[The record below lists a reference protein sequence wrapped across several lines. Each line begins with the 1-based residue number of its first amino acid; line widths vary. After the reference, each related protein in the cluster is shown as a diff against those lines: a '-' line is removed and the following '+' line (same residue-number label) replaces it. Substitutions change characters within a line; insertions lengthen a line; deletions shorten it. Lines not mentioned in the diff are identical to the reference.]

1 MRRKIVKAIIHFLL
15 NLLTKV
21 EFSGRENI
29 PQEGGVII
37 ATNHMSRVDTAILLI
52 NGVRDDLTALVADKY
67 KSRPFFRFLIN
78 SLEGIWIDRSKADFS
93 AFRDAIKLL
102 KAGYTLG
109 IAPEGTRSKTG
120 QLIEGKSGTVI
131 LAAKSG
137 APIVPVAIT
146 GTEDAMQKILHFK
159 RPHIIARFGPAFY
172 LPELERENRNE
183 LLKEQ
188 TDEIMCRI
196 AVLLPEKYHGYYAN
210 HPRLKELQKEIS

>member
-1 MRRKIVKAIIHFLL
+1 
-15 NLLTKV
+15 
-21 EFSGRENI
+21 
-29 PQEGGVII
+29 
-37 ATNHMSRVDTAILLI
+37 MSRIDTAILLV
-52 NGVRDDLTALVADKY
+52 NGVRDDLSALVADKY

-93 AFRDAIKLL
+93 AFRDAIRLL
-102 KAGYTLG
+102 KDGFALG
-109 IAPEGTRSKTG
+109 IAPEGTRSRTG

-137 APIVPVAIT
+137 SPIVPVAIS

-159 RPHIIARFGPAFY
+159 RPHIIAHFGPAFN

-210 HPRLKELQKEIS
+210 HPRLKELQKELAQ